1 MPVSPISPYAAAP
14 VSVPGNGASEREQLR
29 ACCAEMEAMFVNHLM
44 KAMRRT
50 VPDADA
56 GFARET
62 WTALRDAELS
72 RTVAA
77 ERGLGLQALLMR
89 QLAPTPAT
97 SDGADAG
104 PSNAPADAGPLEKP
118 AEKSTDPPEFR

>member
-1 MPVSPISPYAAAP
+1 
-14 VSVPGNGASEREQLR
+14 
-29 ACCAEMEAMFVNHLM
+29 MEAMFVNHLM